1 MCIEEKTIQLSV
13 NYCNGLKLGSEDF
26 IYEGK
31 KYHLAQKNEATFK
44 VSLDFAARKVGN
56 EIYLYGIE
64 KCNALI
70 EWVKA
75 IGMIFANIIHTIFY
89 KIGFL
94 LMCGEGLKKLVPLR
108 ALAIIVPQFLV
119 NLSSILTF
127 GLFST
132 WLNRISGDL
141 ERWSFGVSKESLVFT
156 VLNKRLKEN
165 VYAAPCQQPKCIIQ
179 NFTKEENVDMQD
191 VIPEHQ
197 WRSILPMLINQ
208 SYFEK
213 CIPMD
218 KCNFSNR

>member
-1 MCIEEKTIQLSV
+1 MCIEEKTIQLSA
-13 NYCNGLKLGSEDF
+13 NYCNGLKLASGDF

-44 VSLDFAARKVGN
+44 VSLDFAARRVGN

-75 IGMIFANIIHTIFY
+75 IGMIFANIIHTIVY

-94 LMCGEGLKKLVPLR
+94 LLWGKGLKKLVPLR
-108 ALAIIVPQFLV
+108 ALAIFVPQFLV

-132 WLNRISGDL
+132 WFNRISGDL
-141 ERWSFGVSKESLVFT
+141 ERWCFGVSKKSLVFT

-165 VYAAPCQQPKCIIQ
+165 IYAAPCQQPKCIIK
-179 NFTKEENVDMQD
+179 NFTENKSLDMQE
-191 VIPEHQ
+191 VIPIHQ
-197 WRSILPMLINQ
+197 WRSMLPMLIHQ

-213 CIPMD
+213 CIPSSS
-218 KCNFSNR
+218 CNFSNR